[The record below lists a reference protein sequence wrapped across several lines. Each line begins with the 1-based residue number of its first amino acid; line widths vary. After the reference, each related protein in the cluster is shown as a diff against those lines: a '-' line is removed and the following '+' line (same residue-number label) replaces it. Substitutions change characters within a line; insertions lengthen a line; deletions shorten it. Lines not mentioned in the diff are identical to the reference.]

1 MKTTNII
8 KLTLW
13 TAALLLVVG
22 CSSTKGLGRHSGRAQ
37 SEEVTP
43 RGKYSDQVQ
52 RGKKAKSDDTAGV
65 QEGTDTATVA
75 PLDKG
80 AYIQQVNDN
89 AQTARF
95 ITSKIKF
102 SVEIGNRQMTLTGN
116 LKMKRDD
123 VIRLQ
128 LMAFGFVEAGRLEF
142 TKDYVL
148 IVDRINKQYLK
159 VPYDHL
165 EFLRSTNINFNT
177 LQALF
182 WNQLAVPGKNTV
194 EKSDYQRFSVDGKNI
209 KLTQDNMT
217 YNWATAATGQI
228 VMTNINYATAKS
240 GASSLLWMYS
250 DFKPL
255 GIAQFPAHQDFTFTT
270 SATKQLKTVK
280 VKLDSDTDDSLHLYK
295 ANELCAVPGGRPKDG
310 ETPPHVLHYVPEEPE
325 EEELVETESWDM
337 PTLVVPEVKEESL
350 PADKPARD
358 GKSRRRR
365 RRGGEK
371 KGEKSGEK
379 SAPAP
384 EKSAAKEKPA
394 RGERSKHATVKPVKL
409 TVKNENA
416 APAKAGGESAA
427 AKEKRPARPN
437 RRRRSRGKG
446 RSGAAE

>member
-80 AYIQQVNDN
+80 
-89 AQTARF
+89 
-95 ITSKIKF
+95 
-102 SVEIGNRQMTLTGN
+102 EIGNRQMTLTGN

-182 WNQLAVPGKNTV
+182 WNEVYLPNGNDESALSVEQGIDNDVVLSYEYSKLSYRWLTEQETGRIKMANILYNDYYRGNSQL
-194 EKSDYQRFSVDGKNI
+194 
-209 KLTQDNMT
+209 
-217 YNWATAATGQI
+217 NWD
-228 VMTNINYATAKS
+228 
-240 GASSLLWMYS
+240 YS
-250 DFKPL
+250 DFKANERKFLPTK
-255 GIAQFPAHQDFTFTT
+255 HVVTFTT
-270 SATKQLKTVK
+270 SDKQ
-280 VKLDSDTDDSLHLYK
+280 VKLDMKLSYIGKDEDWETRTELSGKYRQVPVDDIL
-295 ANELCAVPGGRPKDG
+295 
-310 ETPPHVLHYVPEEPE
+310 
-325 EEELVETESWDM
+325 
-337 PTLVVPEVKEESL
+337 
-350 PADKPARD
+350 
-358 GKSRRRR
+358 RRFM
-365 RRGGEK
+365 
-371 KGEKSGEK
+371 
-379 SAPAP
+379 A
-384 EKSAAKEKPA
+384 
-394 RGERSKHATVKPVKL
+394 L
-409 TVKNENA
+409 
-416 APAKAGGESAA
+416 
-427 AKEKRPARPN
+427 
-437 RRRRSRGKG
+437 
-446 RSGAAE
+446 